1 MQRTFGL
8 QQGFVIDG
16 CSLALKQKL
25 QHIQSTNLSAQEVEQ
40 PYQWAMHMMQH
51 IGSPDPVLRDELI
64 YVIFATWI
72 GQDIFSEEQLRQLLQ
87 MALDDQHLFHGIG
100 EQGTDSVFTRTFSV
114 LLLPPI
120 LNVDRQRSFL
130 KKEDIEVIHHR
141 LTAYLELEKD
151 VRGYTD
157 DKGWAH
163 APAHAADAVEDL
175 AQSPYMERGAL
186 LGLLHAL
193 TLKITE
199 SGVVYIHDEDQR
211 MAHAVVTILRR
222 NLLEQSDIASWID
235 SLNPNDKTEGKSPLE
250 ISQMSLNVRVFL
262 QTLYLA
268 IRTEEAEPFPAVR
281 SLILQ
286 ALEKK

>member
-1 MQRTFGL
+1 M
-8 QQGFVIDG
+8 DA
-16 CSLALKQKL
+16 LALKQKL
-25 QHIQSTNLSAQEVEQ
+25 RQIQSANLSAHEVEH
-40 PYQWAMHMMQH
+40 PYELALHMMQH

-64 YVIFATWI
+64 YVTFATWI
-72 GQDIFSEEQLRQLLQ
+72 GQGVFSEEQLSQLLQ

-120 LNVDRQRSFL
+120 LSVDRQRPFL

-141 LTAYLELEKD
+141 LTTYLEHEKD
-151 VRGYTD
+151 VRGYAD
-157 DKGWAH
+157 EKGWAH

-175 AQSPYMERGAL
+175 AQSPYMERAAL
-186 LGLLHAL
+186 LELLHAL
-193 TLKITE
+193 TVKITE
-199 SGVVYIHDEDQR
+199 SSVVYIHDEDQR
-211 MAHAVVTILRR
+211 IAHAVVTILRR
-222 NLLEQSDIASWID
+222 NLLEQNDISSWFD
-235 SLNPNDKTEGKSPLE
+235 SMNPNDKTEGKSLLE

-268 IRTEEAEPFPAVR
+268 VRTEDAEPFPAVR